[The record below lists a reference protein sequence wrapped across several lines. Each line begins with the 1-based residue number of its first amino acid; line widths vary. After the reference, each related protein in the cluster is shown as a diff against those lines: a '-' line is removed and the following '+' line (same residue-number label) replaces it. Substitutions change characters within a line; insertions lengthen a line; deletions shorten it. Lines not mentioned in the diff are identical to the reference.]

1 MDNSKMYEDLIN
13 KKFGMLTV
21 LRRVNDIE
29 DVSGR
34 KYIAYECICECGR
47 KKTTKAYS
55 LIYGRCC
62 SCGHHT
68 SKPKEGSIMSNKT
81 SKRLY
86 SILSGMKSRC
96 FSKNN
101 PNFNHYGGRGIT
113 ICQEWIDNFRSFE
126 KWAIENGYR
135 NDLTIDRIDVNGNY
149 EPDNCRWITN
159 KEQQNNKRNT
169 VHIDFCGEDITLKE
183 LSNLTGID
191 RNTLYSRY
199 SKGIKDE
206 KILCRLQRKKKE
218 VHRKEREPGMLVTV
232 GDRTLSIC
240 QWSKETGISRSTLY
254 NRHLAGK
261 TGKDFIKKPR
271 KKRSNKC

>member
-55 LIYGRCC
+55 LIYGRCS
-62 SCGHHT
+62 SCGHHA

-126 KWAIENGYR
+126 KWAIENGYN

-169 VHIDFCGEDITLKE
+169 VHIDFYGEDITLKE
-183 LSNLTGID
+183 LSNRTGID
-191 RNTLYSRY
+191 RNTLDSRY

-206 KILCRLQRKKKE
+206 EI
-218 VHRKEREPGMLVTV
+218 
-232 GDRTLSIC
+232 
-240 QWSKETGISRSTLY
+240 
-254 NRHLAGK
+254 
-261 TGKDFIKKPR
+261 
-271 KKRSNKC
+271 